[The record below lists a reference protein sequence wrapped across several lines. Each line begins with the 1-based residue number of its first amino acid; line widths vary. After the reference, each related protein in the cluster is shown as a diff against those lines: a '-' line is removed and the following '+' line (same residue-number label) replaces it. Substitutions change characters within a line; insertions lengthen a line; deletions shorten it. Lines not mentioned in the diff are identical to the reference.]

1 MDWNPIWLSLKLALI
16 TTVILLVLGLPI
28 AYWLSKKSS
37 LLKLVLEALFT
48 MPLVL
53 PPSVL
58 GFYLLLAFNPGST
71 LGKFLQKTFDL
82 QLVFSFLLA
91 FSPKNALGKW
101 LQEHF
106 DIQLVFSFEGLILAS
121 VIYSL
126 PFMISPVKAA
136 FNHLPRSISQA
147 SFTMGKSEMQTFFK
161 ILVPN
166 IRYSLLTA
174 TVITFAHTLGEF
186 GVVLMIGGNI
196 PGVTKTASIAIYDAV
211 EGMDYRSAGNYALLL
226 FAISFSII
234 IAVFVLNRKS
244 AKGPMEW

>member
-1 MDWNPIWLSLKLALI
+1 MDWNPIWLSLKLALV

-37 LLKLVLEALFT
+37 FLKLVLEALFT

-71 LGKFLQKTFDL
+71 LGKFFQDTFGF
-82 QLVFSFLLA
+82 QLVFSF
-91 FSPKNALGKW
+91 P
-101 LQEHF
+101 
-106 DIQLVFSFEGLILAS
+106 GLIVAS

-126 PFMISPVKAA
+126 PFMIGPVKAA
-136 FNHLPRSISQA
+136 FSHLPRSISQA
-147 SFTMGKSEMQTFFK
+147 SFTMGKSETQTFFS
-161 ILVPN
+161 ILLPN

-234 IAVFVLNRKS
+234 ITVFVFNRKS
-244 AKGPMEW
+244 AKAPMEW

>member
-82 QLVFSFLLA
+82 QLVFSF
-91 FSPKNALGKW
+91 P
-101 LQEHF
+101 
-106 DIQLVFSFEGLILAS
+106 GLIVAS